1 MMKNNLIFKGLA
13 VLLLMGA
20 FQASV
25 LAAPACKGPNK
36 NDPGCEEEAAAA
48 AAAVVD
54 SVTVDWLNQKL
65 VVRGSGL
72 AGATT
77 FVLGN
82 SVSLGVASVTDTELD
97 IPFNLDM
104 ADEVL
109 SQGNYNL
116 KVDGA
121 VQLSVFIESQIIDPG
136 DTGCPCQ
143 ADWTLEPAVKWGIP
157 SADCLEIEGPFSN
170 DIADISGTIFS
181 DYPVGAAYPQH
192 PIGASFYPGEPDSS
206 VCRLVEVNS
215 DATTT
220 DLVNKR
226 INENQQATCATE
238 LKANVCATVTLFP

>member
-1 MMKNNLIFKGLA
+1 MMKNNLIFKGLV

-25 LAAPACKGPNK
+25 LAAPACKGQKK
-36 NDPGCEEEAAAA
+36 NDPGCDQEAAAA
-48 AAAVVD
+48 PVVVD
-54 SVTVDWLNQKL
+54 SVTVDWLNEKL

-72 AGATT
+72 AGATN